1 MALNRRDFLLVLGA
15 GVTVTAAGIA
25 FGEVPGVPHSSDPAP
40 ERPPP
45 GGGHWE
51 VEYSDAEWRKRL
63 TEKQYYILRQE
74 GTERP
79 FSGAWWN
86 EHRDGTYRCAG
97 CERLLFKS
105 ADKFDSGTGWPSY
118 TAPAD
123 PKAVFVSTDS
133 SLGMTRDEVRCGR
146 CGGHLGHVF
155 DDGPAPTGKR
165 YCIDGDALVFIPA

>member
-1 MALNRRDFLLVLGA
+1 MPFSRREFFFSTGALLLSACVLPSRASSAGGA
-15 GVTVTAAGIA
+15 
-25 FGEVPGVPHSSDPAP
+25 
-40 ERPPP
+40 ERPPT

-51 VEYSDAEWRKRL
+51 VEHTDEEWRKIL

-79 FSGAWWN
+79 FTGAWWN
-86 EHRDGTYRCAG
+86 EHRAGVFSCAG
-97 CERLLFKS
+97 CQRELFSSK
-105 ADKFDSGTGWPSY
+105 DKFDSGTGWPSY
-118 TAPAD
+118 TAPID
-123 PKAVFVSTDS
+123 PKAVVVVGDN

-165 YCIDGDALVFIPA
+165 YCIDGDALLFRPT